1 MTVKTVCLEVALLF
15 SHKDEKTSLFSE
27 DQIESVRKNTLTPVF
42 KWKSALNFF
51 PMMTAKTV
59 CREAALLISHKDAK
73 TSLFSE
79 DKAKCVRKNSL
90 SPVFE
95 WKSALKFFPMMT
107 VKTVCIDVALLFSH
121 KDEKTSLF
129 SEDQIEI
136 VRKNSLTPVFKWKS
150 ALKFFPMMTV
160 KTVCIEVALLI
171 SHKDEKISLFSEDQ
185 IESVRKN
192 SLTPVFKWKSAL
204 KFLPM
209 MTVKTVCIEVALLI
223 SHKDENISLFSED
236 QLKSVRK
243 SSLTPVFKWKSAVKK
258 FPLMTV
264 KTVCIEVAVLIC
276 HRDEQIS
283 LFSEDQLK
291 SVRKSSLTPVFKW
304 KSALKKFPLMT
315 VKTVCIEVALLI
327 SHKDEKSSP
336 FR

>member
-1 MTVKTVCLEVALLF
+1 
-15 SHKDEKTSLFSE
+15 
-27 DQIESVRKNTLTPVF
+27 
-42 KWKSALNFF
+42 
-51 PMMTAKTV
+51 
-59 CREAALLISHKDAK
+59 
-73 TSLFSE
+73 
-79 DKAKCVRKNSL
+79 
-90 SPVFE
+90 
-95 WKSALKFFPMMT
+95 
-107 VKTVCIDVALLFSH
+107 
-121 KDEKTSLF
+121 
-129 SEDQIEI
+129 
-136 VRKNSLTPVFKWKS
+136 
-150 ALKFFPMMTV
+150 MMTV

-204 KFLPM
+204 KFLPT

-243 SSLTPVFKWKSAVKK
+243 SYLTPVFKWKSALKN

-264 KTVCIEVAVLIC
+264 KNVCIEVALLIC
-276 HRDEQIS
+276 HRDEQTS
-283 LFSEDQLK
+283 LFSEDELK

-304 KSALKKFPLMT
+304 KSALNFFPMMT